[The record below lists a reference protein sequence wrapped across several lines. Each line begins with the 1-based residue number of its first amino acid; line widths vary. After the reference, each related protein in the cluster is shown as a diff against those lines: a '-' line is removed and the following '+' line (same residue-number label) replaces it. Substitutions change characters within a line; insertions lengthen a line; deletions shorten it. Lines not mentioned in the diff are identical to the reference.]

1 MTRFPSAIRAVCFQ
15 LEKARQITGCAHAEW
30 LREAFR
36 QRAIRLPC
44 VPKTEIDLSY
54 RRRRIRRR
62 RSPKCGHAA
71 RVKVPRIAM
80 RDAIGFCIFEEQSPP
95 HTMGSIQ
102 QMYKRVRVF
111 GDEPSRQSCI
121 RRQSDVV
128 TRYFFSFESTCQ
140 LRLTKL
146 GETHFLRFLS
156 SPFLPPISFSLS
168 LKMSE
173 RCISD
178 LYLQCLKAKLSFEL

>member
-1 MTRFPSAIRAVCFQ
+1 
-15 LEKARQITGCAHAEW
+15 
-30 LREAFR
+30 
-36 QRAIRLPC
+36 
-44 VPKTEIDLSY
+44 
-54 RRRRIRRR
+54 
-62 RSPKCGHAA
+62 
-71 RVKVPRIAM
+71 
-80 RDAIGFCIFEEQSPP
+80 
-95 HTMGSIQ
+95 MGSIR
-102 QMYKRVRVF
+102 QMYKCVRVF

-128 TRYFFSFESTCQ
+128 TRYFLSFESKCQ

-156 SPFLPPISFSLS
+156 SPFLPPLSLSFSLS

-178 LYLQCLKAKLSFEL
+178 LYLQYLKAKLSFEL